1 MSSRGEIRSV
11 LQEFDRKLSD
21 EDAADLASEWQNN
34 RFHAD
39 EVEAWLEYGVTDPEI
54 AYQRRADQEDIPPY
68 YHDDE

>member
-1 MSSRGEIRSV
+1 MGSRGEIRKV
-11 LQEFDRKLSD
+11 LQLFDHTLDDKN
-21 EDAADLASEWQNN
+21 AAELAAKWQNN

-54 AYQRRADQEDIPPY
+54 AYQRRADQEEMPPY